1 MNKAKITI
9 RKGGRKVIK
18 PKEKKDEK
26 EVKKN
31 GHAH

>member
-1 MNKAKITI
+1 MERTKITI

-18 PKEKKDEK
+18 PKEKKNEK

-31 GHAH
+31 VSR